1 MADSDSYPKKY
12 PSSHRGERIET
23 RVGDLADMNQNK
35 GVLDSG
41 PRPHINP
48 DDTGRYE
55 RKDHR
60 TRESKREKPT
70 VLYRANPRRKPE
82 RRDGH
87 YLCFRRSM
95 ASSTDLSASF

>member
-1 MADSDSYPKKY
+1 MHDEHDSRLF
-12 PSSHRGERIET
+12 PSSQKGPRIET
-23 RVGDLADMNQNK
+23 GVGDLADMNQNK

-60 TRESKREKPT
+60 TPERKREKP
-70 VLYRANPRRKPE
+70 RA
-82 RRDGH
+82 
-87 YLCFRRSM
+87 L
-95 ASSTDLSASF
+95 

>member
-1 MADSDSYPKKY
+1 
-12 PSSHRGERIET
+12 
-23 RVGDLADMNQNK
+23 MNQNK

-60 TRESKREKPT
+60 TPERKREKPT
-70 VLYRANPRRKPE
+70 AL
-82 RRDGH
+82 
-87 YLCFRRSM
+87 
-95 ASSTDLSASF
+95 

>member
-1 MADSDSYPKKY
+1 MADSDSYPKQY
-12 PSSHRGERIET
+12 PGSHRGERIET
-23 RVGDLADMNQNK
+23 GVGDLADMNQNK

-60 TRESKREKPT
+60 TPERKREKST
-70 VLYRANPRRKPE
+70 VL
-82 RRDGH
+82 
-87 YLCFRRSM
+87 
-95 ASSTDLSASF
+95 